1 MMPAKTARH
10 MADLKP
16 FIAKIADGTPLSLDE
31 ARSTFDIIMSG
42 NATPS
47 QIGGVLMGLR
57 VRGETVDEITGAVMT
72 MREKML
78 RVEAP
83 DDAVDIVGTGGDA
96 SGSYNVSTCAALVTA
111 GAGLPV
117 AKHGNRA
124 LSSKSGAADTLAA
137 LGVNIEAKP
146 DTISRCI
153 TEAGCGFMFAPAHHA
168 AVRHVGPSRVELA
181 TRTIFNLL
189 GPMSNPA
196 SVKRQIIG
204 VYARQWVEPLAH
216 VMNKLG
222 SEAVWVTHGEG
233 GLDEITPTGTTWVS
247 ELKDGKVT
255 NFEIEPEDVGIKRW
269 TLADLKGG
277 DAEYNAKALRAVLA
291 GEKNAFR
298 DASTMTAGAAL
309 LVAGRAKDLK
319 DGIAQAAA
327 AIDSGAALKVLDK
340 LVKASNS

>member
-1 MMPAKTARH
+1 

-16 FIAKIADGTPLSLDE
+16 IIAKIADATPLSLEE
-31 ARSTFDIIMSG
+31 ARTAFDIIMSG

-47 QIGGVLMGLR
+47 QIGAVLMGLR

-78 RVEAP
+78 PVTAP
-83 DDAVDIVGTGGDA
+83 EGAIDIVGTGGDA

-111 GAGLPV
+111 GAGVPV

-146 DTISRCI
+146 AVISRCI
-153 TEAGCGFMFAPAHHA
+153 AEAGCGFMFAPAHHA

-233 GLDEITPTGTTWVS
+233 GLDEITPTGTTWVA

-255 NFEIEPEDVGIKRW
+255 TFEIEPEDAGVKRH
-269 TLADLKGG
+269 LLEELKGG
-277 DAEYNAKALRAVLA
+277 DADYNARALRAVLA
-291 GEKNAFR
+291 GEHNAFR
-298 DASTMTAGAAL
+298 DAAVMTAGAAL
-309 LVAGRAKDLK
+309 LVAGKASDLK
-319 DGIAQAAA
+319 DGVAQAEA
-327 AIDSGAALKVLDK
+327 AIDSGAAMQVLDK
-340 LVKASNS
+340 LVEVSNS

>member
-1 MMPAKTARH
+1 

-16 FIAKIADGTPLSLDE
+16 IIAKIADATPLSLEE
-31 ARSTFDIIMSG
+31 ARTAFDIIMSG

-47 QIGGVLMGLR
+47 QIGAVLMGLR

-78 RVEAP
+78 PVTAP
-83 DDAVDIVGTGGDA
+83 EGAIDIVGTGGDA

-111 GAGLPV
+111 GAGVPV

-124 LSSKSGAADTLAA
+124 LSSKSGAADTLAS

-146 DTISRCI
+146 AVISRCI

-233 GLDEITPTGTTWVS
+233 GLDEITPTGTTWVA

-255 NFEIEPEDVGIKRW
+255 TFEIEPEDAGVKRH
-269 TLADLKGG
+269 LLEELKGG
-277 DAEYNAKALRAVLA
+277 DADYNARALRAVLA
-291 GEKNAFR
+291 GEHNAFR
-298 DASTMTAGAAL
+298 DAAVMTAGAAL
-309 LVAGRAKDLK
+309 LVAGKASDLK
-319 DGIAQAAA
+319 DGVAQAEA
-327 AIDSGAALKVLDK
+327 AIDSGAAMQVLDK
-340 LVKASNS
+340 LVEVSNS

>member
-1 MMPAKTARH
+1 

-16 FIAKIADGTPLSLDE
+16 LIAKIADATPLSVEE
-31 ARSTFDIIMSG
+31 ARTAFDIIMSG
-42 NATPS
+42 DATPS
-47 QIGGVLMGLR
+47 QIGAVLMGLR
-57 VRGETVDEITGAVMT
+57 VRGETVDEITGAVIT

-78 RVEAP
+78 PVIAP
-83 DDAVDIVGTGGDA
+83 EGAIDIVGTGGDQ
-96 SGSYNVSTCAALVTA
+96 SGSYNVSTCAALVAA

-137 LGVNIEAKP
+137 LGVNIEARP
-146 DTISRCI
+146 DTIAGCSSQ
-153 TEAGCGFMFAPAHHA
+153 AGCGFMFAPAHYA

-204 VYARQWVEPLAH
+204 VFARQWVEPLAH
-216 VMNKLG
+216 AMKKLG

-233 GLDEITPTGTTWVS
+233 GLDEITPTGTTWVA
-247 ELKDGKVT
+247 ELKDGEVT
-255 NFEIEPEDVGIKRW
+255 TFEIEPEDAGVQRR
-269 TLADLKGG
+269 TLDELQGG
-277 DAEYNAKALRAVLA
+277 DADYNAAALRGVLS
-291 GEKNAFR
+291 GDLNAFR

-309 LVAGRAKDLK
+309 LVAGKAKDLK
-319 DGIAQAAA
+319 DGTAQAEA

-340 LVKASNS
+340 LVEVSNA